1 MNIADFRRIAL
12 SLEGVQE
19 SSHMGNPDFR
29 LGNRIFATLAAAKQ
43 GYGNLMLAPEQQ
55 AAFVEEVP
63 EVFIPVK
70 GGWGAGGATHV
81 VLALANEDLLR
92 GALQAAWNLRLEKN
106 AQSNKKPANK
116 KSPPRPRPLGTK
128 SPPREKR

>member
-1 MNIADFRRIAL
+1 
-12 SLEGVQE
+12 
-19 SSHMGNPDFR
+19 
-29 LGNRIFATLAAAKQ
+29 
-43 GYGNLMLAPEQQ
+43 MLDPEQQ
-55 AAFVEEVP
+55 AAFVEELP
-63 EVFIPVK
+63 DVFIPVK